1 MNRVGDDLNWV
12 AVAQVRTRRAVNEL
26 ELVLIAVGLKTDT
39 QRTLWGWKL
48 MTPLSQESLA
58 KHHLSL
64 YEYENRVPRTRPDPQ
79 LYQVNWYGIA
89 IYLILIWGVFL
100 LDQLTLQRV
109 FGYGVLHAGAVFDG
123 YWWLTI
129 TALTLHADFGHIFAN
144 SIFGVIAGWVACRYF
159 GSGLAWFLILLSG
172 VLGNFLNALV
182 QPESFTAIGA
192 STANFGAVG
201 LICGYV
207 AHRRYVRGRNM
218 SLNYAPIAAA
228 IAMFVL
234 FGIGSER
241 TDVVGHFMGL
251 LAGLGLGFLMGNF
264 DPRWLGKSGQLIA
277 AGLAVLSILF
287 AWMGTLS

>member
-1 MNRVGDDLNWV
+1 MTYLGDDLDWV
-12 AVAQVRTRRAVNEL
+12 SVAQVRTKRAVNEL

-39 QRTLWGWKL
+39 RKTLWGWKL
-48 MTPLSQESLA
+48 MTPLSQVNLA
-58 KHHLSL
+58 RHHLTL
-64 YEYENRVPRTRPDPQ
+64 YESENRVPAIRPDPQ
-79 LYQVNWYGIA
+79 LFSVSWYGIA
-89 IYLILIWGVFL
+89 AYLLLIWGIFL
-100 LDQLTLQRV
+100 LDLITFNRV
-109 FGYGVLHAGAVFDG
+109 FGYGVLHAGAVFEG

-129 TALTLHADFGHIFAN
+129 TALTLHADFPHILAN
-144 SIFGVIAGWVACRYF
+144 SVFGAISGWVACRYF

-172 VLGNFLNALV
+172 ALGNFLDAAV
-182 QPESFTAIGA
+182 QPASFTAIGA

-201 LICGYV
+201 LICGFV
-207 AHRRYVRGRNM
+207 AYRRYVRGGKM

-264 DPRWLGKSGQLIA
+264 DPRWLGKSGQLLA
-277 AGLAVLSILF
+277 AFFAVTAILF
-287 AWMGTLS
+287 AWLAILA